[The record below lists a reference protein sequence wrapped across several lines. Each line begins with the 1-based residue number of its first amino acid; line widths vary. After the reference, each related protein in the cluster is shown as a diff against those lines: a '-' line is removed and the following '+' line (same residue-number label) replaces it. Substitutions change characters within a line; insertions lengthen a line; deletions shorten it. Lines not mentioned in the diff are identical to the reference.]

1 MSIRSWSSSRIVV
14 VWLGAIV
21 LAAAVVRVG
30 DALRATKGE
39 SFGFYVGSLFV
50 WVIWFAWLV
59 TWRWT
64 ATRKAESPDAD
75 WRWLRVLLIVFGWL
89 WLAGTVLEYC

>member
-1 MSIRSWSSSRIVV
+1 MSIRSWSGSRIVL

-21 LAAAVVRVG
+21 LAALVVRVG
-30 DALRATKGE
+30 DTLRSAKGE

-50 WVIWFAWLV
+50 WVIWVAWLL

-64 ATRKAESPDAD
+64 AARKAEFPDGH
-75 WRWLRVLLIVFGWL
+75 WHWLQVLLILFGML
-89 WLAGTVLEYC
+89 WFAGTMLEYL

>member
-21 LAAAVVRVG
+21 LAAVVVRVG

-50 WVIWFAWLV
+50 WVIWFAWLL

-64 ATRKAESPDAD
+64 AFQKAGFPEGH
-75 WRWLRVLLIVFGWL
+75 WRWLEVLLIIFGWL
-89 WLAGTVLEYC
+89 WFAGTVLEYL

>member
-21 LAAAVVRVG
+21 LAAVVVRVG
-30 DALRATKGE
+30 DTLRTTEGE
-39 SFGFYVGSLFV
+39 SLGFYVGSLFV

-64 ATRKAESPDAD
+64 DVRKAGFPDGH
-75 WRWLRVLLIVFGWL
+75 WRWLQVLLILFGLL
-89 WLAGTVLEYC
+89 WLAGTVLEYF

>member
-1 MSIRSWSSSRIVV
+1 MSIHSWGRSRIVL

-21 LAAAVVRVG
+21 CAAVAVRGG

-39 SFGFYVGSLFV
+39 AVGFYVGSLFV
-50 WVIWFAWLV
+50 WVIWLAWLV

-64 ATRKAESPDAD
+64 AVRKVESPDGRY
-75 WRWLRVLLIVFGWL
+75 RWLEILLILFGLL
-89 WLAGTVLEYC
+89 WFAGTVFEYL

>member
-1 MSIRSWSSSRIVV
+1 MSIRSWSGSRIVV

-21 LAAAVVRVG
+21 LAAVVVRVG

-39 SFGFYVGSLFV
+39 AVGFYVGSLFV
-50 WVIWFAWLV
+50 WVIWLAWLV

-64 ATRKAESPDAD
+64 AVRKAGFPDGH
-75 WRWLRVLLIVFGWL
+75 WRRLQVLLILFGLL
-89 WLAGTVLEYC
+89 WLAGTVLEYL